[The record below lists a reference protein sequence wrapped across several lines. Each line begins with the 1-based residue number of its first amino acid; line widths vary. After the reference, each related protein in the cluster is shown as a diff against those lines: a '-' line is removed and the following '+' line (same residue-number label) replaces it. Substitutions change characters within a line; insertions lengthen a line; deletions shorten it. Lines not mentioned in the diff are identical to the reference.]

1 MTNEQKDT
9 VKPRKS
15 LRSRVHEIVY
25 EADTTT
31 GKVFDILVL
40 IAIVIS
46 VVVVMLESITELQQK
61 YGKAFYIIEW
71 ILTILFTIEY
81 LIRIWV
87 IQKPTKYIFS
97 FFGLIDFFAILP
109 TYLSL
114 FFAGSQHLL
123 VIRSLRLLRIF
134 RVFKLSRYVAESQ
147 ILVGALIASRTKIII
162 FIFTVLM
169 LICII
174 GSLMYLVEG
183 PEHGFTSIPTSIY
196 WAIVTMTTVGYG
208 DITPGTSLGKF
219 LSSIIMILGYG
230 ILAVPTGIVGSELFH
245 AKQLQTNTQVCK
257 NCNSS
262 DHDDDAAYCK
272 HCGESLND

>member
-1 MTNEQKDT
+1 MTDKSKDT
-9 VKPRKS
+9 VKSRKS

-25 EADTTT
+25 EADTTA
-31 GKVFDILVL
+31 GKFFDILVL
-40 IAIVIS
+40 VAIVIS
-46 VVVVMLESITELQQK
+46 VMVVMLESITELQQK
-61 YGKAFYIIEW
+61 YGTAFYVIEW
-71 ILTILFTIEY
+71 ALTILFTIEY
-81 LIRIWV
+81 LVRIWV
-87 IQKPTKYIFS
+87 IQKPSKYIFS

-114 FFAGSQHLL
+114 FVAGSQHLL
-123 VIRSLRLLRIF
+123 IIRSLRLLRIF
-134 RVFKLSRYVAESQ
+134 RIFKLSRYVTESQ
-147 ILVGALIASRTKIII
+147 ILVGALYASRTKIII

-183 PEHGFTSIPTSIY
+183 PDNGFTSIPTSIY

-245 AKQLQTNTQVCK
+245 AKQVQNNTQSCK
-257 NCNSS
+257 SCNSS
-262 DHDDDAAYCK
+262 YHDDDAVYCK
-272 HCGESLND
+272 YCGESLD

>member
-1 MTNEQKDT
+1 LTDNNKDII
-9 VKPRKS
+9 KPRKL
-15 LRSRVHEIVY
+15 LRKRVHEIVY
-25 EADTTT
+25 EADTAT

-46 VVVVMLESITELQQK
+46 VVVVMLESITELQEK
-61 YGKAFYIIEW
+61 YGKAFYIVEW
-71 ILTILFTIEY
+71 VLTILFTVEY
-81 LIRIWV
+81 LVRIWV
-87 IQKPTKYIFS
+87 IQKPGKYIFS

-114 FFAGSQHLL
+114 FVAGSQHLL

-134 RVFKLSRYVAESQ
+134 RIFKLSRYVAESQ
-147 ILVGALIASRTKIII
+147 ILINALIASRTKIII

-196 WAIVTMTTVGYG
+196 WAVVTMTTVGYG

-245 AKQLQTNTQVCK
+245 AKQMQTNTQSCP

-262 DHDDDAAYCK
+262 NHDDDAVYCK
-272 HCGESLND
+272 YCGENLN

>member
-1 MTNEQKDT
+1 LNNK
-9 VKPRKS
+9 KKS
-15 LRSRVHEIVY
+15 IRSQLHEIVY
-25 EADTTT
+25 EADTTA

-40 IAIVIS
+40 VAIVIS
-46 VVVVMLESITELQQK
+46 VIVVMLESITTLHQK
-61 YGKAFYIIEW
+61 YGNVFYIIEW

-81 LIRIWV
+81 LVRIWV
-87 IQKPTKYIFS
+87 IQKPSKYIFS

-114 FFAGSQHLL
+114 FFVGTQHLL
-123 VIRSLRLLRIF
+123 IIRSLRLLRIF
-134 RVFKLSRYVAESQ
+134 RIFKLSRYVSESQ
-147 ILVGALIASRTKIII
+147 ILVSALIASRTKIII

-183 PEHGFTSIPTSIY
+183 PENGFTSIPTSIY

-230 ILAVPTGIVGSELFH
+230 ILAVR
-245 AKQLQTNTQVCK
+245 K
-257 NCNSS
+257 NCNSGN
-262 DHDDDAAYCK
+262 HDDDADYCK
-272 HCGESLND
+272 YCGENLD

>member
-1 MTNEQKDT
+1 MTNEENNA
-9 VKPRKS
+9 VKPRKL
-15 LRSRVHEIVY
+15 LRSRLHEIVY
-25 EADTTT
+25 EADTTA
-31 GKVFDILVL
+31 GKFFDVLVL
-40 IAIVIS
+40 VAIVVS
-46 VVVVMLESITELQQK
+46 VIVVMLESITELQQK
-61 YGKAFYIIEW
+61 YGTLFYVIEW
-71 ILTILFTIEY
+71 ALTILFTIEY

-87 IQKPTKYIFS
+87 IQKPSKYIFS

-114 FFAGSQHLL
+114 FVAGSQHLL

-134 RVFKLSRYVAESQ
+134 RIFKLSRYVSESQ
-147 ILVGALIASRTKIII
+147 ILVAALIASRTKIII
-162 FIFTVLM
+162 FIFTILM

-183 PEHGFTSIPTSIY
+183 EEHGFTSIPTSIY

-245 AKQLQTNTQVCK
+245 AKQMQTNTQSCPSC
-257 NCNSS
+257 NCSN
-262 DHDDDAAYCK
+262 HDDDAVYCK
-272 HCGESLND
+272 YCGENLN